1 MLEKKKRRRTMRMM
15 AGLVA
20 STLIGPM
27 ALAQPGAH
35 AYPAK
40 PVTVLVGFTA
50 GGPVDTTTRTV
61 GEWLSRKWGQP
72 VIVDVRPGANGTV
85 AASMA
90 AKAPADGYTL
100 VMATRSI
107 TMNAALYTRLP
118 YDPGKSFIPIAIAA
132 AQPSVLVVSKDF
144 PVKSSADL
152 LQKIK
157 ARPGQY
163 SYASTGN
170 GSIPHL
176 AGEMFQAITG
186 TKVNHIPY
194 KGGAS
199 LIIDLMAG
207 RVDMSFGGLGTVIG
221 QIRDGH
227 VVPIAVASDQRS
239 PLIPDVPTFAE
250 AGVKGFNVDTWY
262 GLLAPAGTPPAII
275 ARINADVNE
284 ALSAPEVRQKLL
296 QAGSSVQQ
304 VSPEVYLAQYKDDLR
319 RYGKLIKELGLQLD

>member
-1 MLEKKKRRRTMRMM
+1 MLIS
-15 AGLVA
+15 AGLLA
-20 STLIGPM
+20 SMLIVDP
-27 ALAQPGAH
+27 AWAQPGSGAF
-35 AYPAK
+35 PAK
-40 PVTVLVGFTA
+40 PVTILVGFTA
-50 GGPVDTTTRTV
+50 GGPVDTTARIV

-85 AASMA
+85 AASLA

-118 YDPGKSFIPIAIAA
+118 YDPGKSFTPVAFAS
-132 AQPSVLVVSKDF
+132 AQPNVLVVSKEF
-144 PVKSSADL
+144 SVKSSNEL

-157 ARPGQY
+157 AQPGQY

-176 AGEMFQAITG
+176 AGEMFQSLTG
-186 TKVNHIPY
+186 TKLNHIPY

-199 LIIDLMAG
+199 LVIDLMAG

-227 VVPIAVASDQRS
+227 VIPIAVASDQRS
-239 PLIPDVPTFAE
+239 PLLPDVPTFAE
-250 AGVKGFNVDTWY
+250 AGVKDFNVDTWY
-262 GLLAPAGTPPAII
+262 GLLAPAGTPPAIV
-275 ARINADVNE
+275 AKINADVNQ
-284 ALSAPEVRQKLL
+284 ALSTPEVRQKLL
-296 QAGSSVQQ
+296 QAGSSIQS
-304 VSPEVYLAQYKDDLR
+304 VSPEAFQTQYNDDLR
-319 RYGKLIKELGLQLD
+319 RYGKLIKGLGLRLD